1 MSAART
7 TVAAASRERVRR
19 LPGEAGIWLFILGD
33 VVVFSLFFA
42 TFLYYRGR
50 EVELFR
56 ASQAHLDQR
65 LGLVNT
71 LLLLTSSWLVASG
84 LRAARVAPGRA
95 TPLCFLLALL
105 CGVGFVAVKYFE
117 YRAKIAAGLTLTTND
132 FYMFYYMFTGIH
144 LGHVLIGIGVLAFMT
159 RAAWAG
165 RVQAGTIGHWES
177 GASFWHLVDLLW
189 IVLFALL
196 YLLR

>member
-1 MSAART
+1 
-7 TVAAASRERVRR
+7 VRR

-33 VVVFSLFFA
+33 MAVFSLFFA

-56 ASQAHLDQR
+56 ASQAHLDQS

-165 RVQAGTIGHWES
+165 RVQARTIGHLES